1 MKIITDI
8 SKMKAEIKSLK
19 YKGKIIGLVPTMGYL
34 HEGHLSLVRESIKKT
49 DCTVVSIFV
58 NPAQFGPREDFK
70 EYPRDLNRDYKIL
83 EKEGV
88 DYIFYPRDSE
98 MYPMG
103 YKTYIEVHGLQ
114 DRLCGFS
121 RHGHFKG
128 VCTVVLKL
136 FNIINPDIS
145 FFGQKDAQQ
154 AIILKRMVRDI
165 NLDVKINVLPI
176 LRDKNGLALSS
187 RNSYLTQEQ
196 RNAAL
201 SLSRSLKLA
210 RQMIESGER
219 KTEKII
225 QKMKVTI
232 ESEPFTRIDYVEIV
246 DLEELNPIDR
256 IDKEVLIAIAVFVGK
271 IRLID
276 NIIVKIKE

>member
-8 SKMKAEIKSLK
+8 SKMKVEIKSLK
-19 YKGKIIGLVPTMGYL
+19 SKGKIIGLVPTMGYL

-70 EYPRDLNRDYKIL
+70 EYPRDLNRDYEIL

-88 DYIFYPRDSE
+88 DYIFCPSNSE

-103 YKTYIEVHGLQ
+103 YKTYVEVHGLQ

-121 RHGHFKG
+121 RHGHFRG

-136 FNIINPDIS
+136 FNIISPDIS

-154 AIILKRMVRDI
+154 AVILKKMVRDI

-176 LRDKNGLALSS
+176 IRDKNGLALSS
-187 RNSYLTQEQ
+187 RNSYLTQEE
-196 RNAAL
+196 RNAVL
-201 SLSRSLKLA
+201 SLSRSLKQA

-225 QKMKVTI
+225 QKMKETI

-256 IDKEVLIAIAVFVGK
+256 IDKKALIAIAVFVGK